1 MLSSIRKIK
10 GGGSRGERDSR
21 VFTRVHNWYIVC
33 SIYERGGGGGGSACY
48 ECSRRGI
55 IDLGGTNVEERWR
68 DGQRGWFS
76 RFIRIISFCFFLQ
89 GGGREE
95 IDTRGRELRALRFI
109 RQNSICWRKRTQRL
123 YRWPIILNFR
133 YYIFDSRAILTKVL
147 I

>member
-33 SIYERGGGGGGSACY
+33 SIYERGGGGGGRLVTNASSRNHRSWRN
-48 ECSRRGI
+48 ECRRAMERRAKGLI
-55 IDLGGTNVEERWR
+55 FALHQDYFLLLFFAGG
-68 DGQRGWFS
+68 
-76 RFIRIISFCFFLQ
+76 

-95 IDTRGRELRALRFI
+95 IDTRGRELRALRFV
-109 RQNSICWRKRTQRL
+109 RQNSICWRKRTQR
-123 YRWPIILNFR
+123 WPIILNFR
-133 YYIFDSRAILTKVL
+133 YIFDSRAILTKVL

>member
-33 SIYERGGGGGGSACY
+33 SIYERGGGRGVGLLRMRC
-48 ECSRRGI
+48 RGI

-89 GGGREE
+89 GGGREGG
-95 IDTRGRELRALRFI
+95 DRYTRTRVESP
-109 RQNSICWRKRTQRL
+109 SICKTKFDL
-123 YRWPIILNFR
+123 LTKASPTIIPMTDHIEL
-133 YYIFDSRAILTKVL
+133 IFDSRAILTKVL